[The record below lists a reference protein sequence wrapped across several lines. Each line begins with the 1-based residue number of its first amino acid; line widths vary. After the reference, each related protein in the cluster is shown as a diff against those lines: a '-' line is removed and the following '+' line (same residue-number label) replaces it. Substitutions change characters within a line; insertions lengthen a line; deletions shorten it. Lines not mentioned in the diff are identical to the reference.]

1 MPVVSGMNYYT
12 LAEYNNIISGEA
24 KVHPQIIHTIQD
36 ASPLLDQMPFAV
48 CNNGRSNLTKLIT
61 KYPAGQLRGFNEGVD
76 SEKTGAKITE
86 DATCMVSTYSVIDAE
101 ILKQNNFSAAFC
113 AQNDAAFQRGLAH
126 AMAERVFQGSRAL
139 DPRGIDGLQA
149 RYNKVGNGV
158 IDAAGTAANTL
169 SDIWVINWG
178 LDKVHGIFPEGGA
191 AGLQVFDRGE
201 QDVYDAS
208 SRRYRGFITDYMW
221 NFGIAVEDPMQ
232 VVRIANV
239 DNTALESNPSAVNLY
254 QLLIKAIESLP
265 QDPGA
270 QCAIYMNNTC
280 RTALRLQILAMNNV
294 DLQYETVA
302 ERKVQVFSGIPV
314 HRLPTE
320 ILGTYTTKVA

>member
-1 MPVVSGMNYYT
+1 MAVVQGMNYYT
-12 LAEYNNIISGEA
+12 LAEYNNIVEGEA

-61 KYPAGQLRGFNEGVD
+61 KYPEGQLRGFNEGVE
-76 SEKTGAKITE
+76 SEKTGARITE

-113 AQNDAAFQRGLAH
+113 AQNDAAFERGLAH
-126 AMAERVFQGSRAL
+126 AMATRVFQGSRKT

-149 RYNKVGNGV
+149 RYKKVGKGV
-158 IDAAGTAANTL
+158 IDAGGTAGNEL
-169 SDIWVINWG
+169 SDIWLVNWG

-201 QDVYDAS
+201 SDVYDS
-208 SRRYRGFITDYMW
+208 NNRRYRGYITDYMW

-239 DNTALESNPSAVNLY
+239 DDTALTDDPTSVDIYSF
-254 QLLIKAIESLP
+254 LIRAIESLP

-270 QCAIYMNNTC
+270 QCAIYMNNAV
-280 RTALRLQILAMNNV
+280 RTALRLQILQKANV

-314 HRLPTE
+314 HRIPTE
-320 ILGTYTTKVA
+320 ILGVYTAKVS